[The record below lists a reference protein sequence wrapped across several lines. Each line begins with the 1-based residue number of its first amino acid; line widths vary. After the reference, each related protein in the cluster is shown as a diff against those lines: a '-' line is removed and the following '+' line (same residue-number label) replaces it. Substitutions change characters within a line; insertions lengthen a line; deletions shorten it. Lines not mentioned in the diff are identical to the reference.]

1 MIYHDERGFWSDYEH
16 YLGDLCLR
24 NINHRH
30 FDVSPDE
37 RIRETANPA
46 HDAGP
51 STYGRRPILL
61 RRISNLQP
69 RANNCSQCK
78 I

>member
-16 YLGDLCLR
+16 YLGDFCLR

-51 STYGRRPILL
+51 STHG
-61 RRISNLQP
+61 
-69 RANNCSQCK
+69 
-78 I
+78 

>member
-1 MIYHDERGFWSDYEH
+1 MMSVDFSQIMNIILAIFAFG
-16 YLGDLCLR
+16 

-51 STYGRRPILL
+51 SMHG
-61 RRISNLQP
+61 
-69 RANNCSQCK
+69 
-78 I
+78 